1 MNEEQLAV
9 INDRTSPV
17 ILALAGPGSGKTTV
31 LTHRILALAK
41 ESDSRGFVIITFTN
55 AAARELK
62 SRLHELDQQLV
73 LGFVGTLHGYCAR
86 LLSRSRSV
94 TLIDEDQKLALLH
107 QVAAE
112 HQAIK
117 SKRPTD
123 KALLEAAG
131 ASLYLG
137 VSDRKLTSAER
148 VASDYHARMLASGT
162 YDFDSLLLHALGCL
176 GKGQPLCETHLFV
189 DEFQD
194 SAQVD
199 DAIYRAHPAAIKF
212 FVGDQ
217 DQSIFAFRGGDHK
230 NIMRLVA
237 DQNVTKYSLSLNYR
251 SGSRICQAANNVIR
265 RNQDRLPRETVS
277 AIKGS
282 ADDQALVDL
291 HIAESSIQS
300 LQHIALDYLDTKPD
314 SCAVLFRYNAHVD
327 EAVKYFESQNIKLA
341 RRVQVKM
348 PEDWRKART
357 LLSVLSNPYN
367 EVVMRH
373 YIALSY
379 PEKHVDITNRAAMA
393 YRSINEDHFQF
404 PDVSCLSGAAQ
415 VDAVTSALRK
425 EQVSR
430 ESVELLTTRWKEL
443 DAGSTIS
450 DLIILLNNERTER
463 EQGQG
468 MTVTTFHAAKGREWD
483 TVYLGACEQ
492 ATIPGGKKGLAL
504 EEERRLFYVAMTRAR
519 RSLVFCYAKARPLMF
534 RSKCELQQ
542 PSQFL
547 HEALT
552 SE

>member
-1 MNEEQLAV
+1 
-9 INDRTSPV
+9 
-17 ILALAGPGSGKTTV
+17 
-31 LTHRILALAK
+31 
-41 ESDSRGFVIITFTN
+41 
-55 AAARELK
+55 
-62 SRLHELDQQLV
+62 
-73 LGFVGTLHGYCAR
+73 
-86 LLSRSRSV
+86 
-94 TLIDEDQKLALLH
+94 
-107 QVAAE
+107 
-112 HQAIK
+112 
-117 SKRPTD
+117 
-123 KALLEAAG
+123 
-131 ASLYLG
+131 
-137 VSDRKLTSAER
+137 
-148 VASDYHARMLASGT
+148 
-162 YDFDSLLLHALGCL
+162 
-176 GKGQPLCETHLFV
+176 
-189 DEFQD
+189 
-194 SAQVD
+194 
-199 DAIYRAHPAAIKF
+199 
-212 FVGDQ
+212 
-217 DQSIFAFRGGDHK
+217 
-230 NIMRLVA
+230 
-237 DQNVTKYSLSLNYR
+237 
-251 SGSRICQAANNVIR
+251 
-265 RNQDRLPRETVS
+265 
-277 AIKGS
+277 
-282 ADDQALVDL
+282 
-291 HIAESSIQS
+291 
-300 LQHIALDYLDTKPD
+300 
-314 SCAVLFRYNAHVD
+314 
-327 EAVKYFESQNIKLA
+327 
-341 RRVQVKM
+341 
-348 PEDWRKART
+348 
-357 LLSVLSNPYN
+357 
-367 EVVMRH
+367 MRH